1 MKLFIPYWTNIIYNQ
16 NLTFGFASSSIT
28 MGNKTSTTHNNISKN
43 DSKIFV
49 SYDYVVKFSQFF
61 GKLDIYQETMPDA
74 LEKLKG
80 VYIPLFQIMDEA
92 KARKVPCILKDIM
105 HTTLSTTAFSD
116 LLSLLSDA
124 DVNEFIVELQK
135 DVDLILQSGFSAFE
149 EKILNMFK
157 DFEEDNKEF
166 EKLLTKFDDLHQSM
180 KDIMQEMTPSN

>member
-1 MKLFIPYWTNIIYNQ
+1 
-16 NLTFGFASSSIT
+16 
-28 MGNKTSTTHNNISKN
+28 MGNKTSTTHKDSNNDANN
-43 DSKIFV
+43 DAKIFV

-61 GKLDIYQETMPDA
+61 GKLARYQETMPDA

-92 KARKVPCILKDIM
+92 KAMKVSCILKDIM
-105 HTTLSTTAFSD
+105 QTTLSTTAFSD

-135 DVDLILQSGFSAFE
+135 DVDLIQKSGFSAFE
-149 EKILNMFK
+149 KKILDMFK
-157 DFEEDNKEF
+157 DFEEDNKKF
-166 EKLLTKFDDLHQSM
+166 EKLLNKFDDLHQSM